1 MRILKNFECQ
11 KYGTVFERLV
21 QTPTPLMTVCNCGAD
36 ATRVITAP
44 KFLGNSTGGNASFKQ
59 KRV

>member
-1 MRILKNFECQ
+1 MRILKDFKCQ
-11 KYGTVFERLV
+11 KYGDVFERLV
-21 QTPTPLMTVCNCGAD
+21 TNDVRLVECNCGAD
-36 ATRVITAP
+36 ATRIITAP